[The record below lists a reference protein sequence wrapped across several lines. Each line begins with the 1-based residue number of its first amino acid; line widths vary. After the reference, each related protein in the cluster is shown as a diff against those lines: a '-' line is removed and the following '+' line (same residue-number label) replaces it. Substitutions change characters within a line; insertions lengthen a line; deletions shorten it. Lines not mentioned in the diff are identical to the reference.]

1 MTNTPAVRPLHDA
14 RWSARHSAPLRCR
27 YRYVMT
33 SPVKAWPDERTG
45 WIRTGDFAVPSRF
58 RASASVDGFDVRLLV
73 VVGERGPGA
82 IEVTIEQLDGAQGE
96 PVTHRVLR
104 KLTIDQIVR
113 DAAGQ
118 LSRPVRSAEEEAG
131 IPGAYRVEGLDEIF
145 AGRSTPHTG
154 RGRDTPRDRLIRVAD
169 IYQTALSRGSRSPV
183 KAVADELPS
192 SRSNAGR
199 LVGQA
204 RAAGLLSET
213 VRGQAGADAK
223 TTPDAKADTEA
234 KRDPGPSSFRDPA
247 KPWPG
252 QAPEEG
258 K

>member
-1 MTNTPAVRPLHDA
+1 
-14 RWSARHSAPLRCR
+14 
-27 YRYVMT
+27 MT

-113 DAAGQ
+113 DALRQ
-118 LSRPVRSAEEEAG
+118 LSRPAISAESETG
-131 IPGAYRVEGLDEIF
+131 IPGTFRVEGDDPASVWGGRPVPEPGRGKRTDAARLARVAGIYREAVS
-145 AGRSTPHTG
+145 AGRP
-154 RGRDTPRDRLIRVAD
+154 
-169 IYQTALSRGSRSPV
+169 PV
-183 KAVADELPS
+183 KAIAELLPS
-192 SRSNAGR
+192 SRSTAGR

-204 RAAGLLSET
+204 RKAGLLSET
-213 VRGQAGADAK
+213 ARGRTGADAR
-223 TTPDAKADTEA
+223 TEPEPA
-234 KRDPGPSSFRDPA
+234 ARWDPGSSIFIDPSRGLPGYPA
-247 KPWPG
+247 E
-252 QAPEEG
+252 EEG
-258 K
+258 E